1 MTELNRVATTKER
14 LEIAMRETGKKQ
26 TDLAHETGLNKS
38 IISRCVN
45 GLVDPDQVTVFKL
58 ARALNVSEMW
68 LWGYDVPKERTLE
81 QKKNDDLAKII
92 AKMRKN
98 PELIDFVSMALELS
112 PEQFSSMKQILS
124 GLVNK

>member
-1 MTELNRVATTKER
+1 MAELNRVATTKER
-14 LEIAMRETGKKQ
+14 LEIAMKEAGKKQ

-45 GLVDPDQVTVFKL
+45 GLVDPDQTTVFKL
-58 ARALNVSEMW
+58 ARALGVTEMW
-68 LWGYDVPKERTLE
+68 LWGFDVPKERSLE
-81 QKKNDDLAKII
+81 QKKNDALAEII
-92 AKMRKN
+92 VNMRKN

-124 GLVNK
+124 GLVDK